1 MPLSELRTLVDGLVF
16 AEGPRWRHDRLWF
29 SDMFG
34 EAVLTVAPDGRV
46 ETAVALPGRKPSGLG
61 WLPDGTLLIVS
72 MEEPAVLRV
81 DDGVVSV
88 HARLDHLV
96 DCECNDMVVDAR
108 GNAYVGT
115 YPNPATAPGPLLLVR
130 PDGSAE
136 VAAADLRFCNG
147 TVISPDGTSLVIGES
162 IGQCLTEFTVA
173 ADGTLHDR
181 RTFAVT
187 DGAGPDG
194 ICLDVEGAVWA
205 ALPMAREFRRIAP
218 GGEVLDRVEV
228 PGRRAIACT
237 LGGPELRTLFLISS
251 LAFPGPDLAGTRD
264 ARIDVVEVSV
274 PGTGSP

>member
-1 MPLSELRTLVDGLVF
+1 
-16 AEGPRWRHDRLWF
+16 
-29 SDMFG
+29 MFG
-34 EAVLTVAPDGRV
+34 ERVLTVTLDGSV

-61 WLPDGTLLIVS
+61 WLPDGSLLVVS

-81 DDGVVSV
+81 VDGEVTV

-115 YPNPATAPGPLLLVR
+115 YPHPATAPGPLLLVR
-130 PDGSAE
+130 PDGTAE
-136 VAAADLRFCNG
+136 VAARDLRFCNG
-147 TVISPDGTSLVIGES
+147 TVIAPDGSRLIIGES
-162 IGQCLTEFTVA
+162 LGGCLTEFTIA
-173 ADGTLHDR
+173 ADGTLHER
-181 RTFAVT
+181 RPFAVT
-187 DGAGPDG
+187 EDAGPDG

-228 PGRRAIACT
+228 PDRRAIACT
-237 LGGPELRTLFLISS
+237 LGGPELRTLFLLSS
-251 LAFPGPDLAGTRD
+251 VHFPGPDLVGTHD
-264 ARIDVVEVSV
+264 ARIDVVDVAV